1 MGYTGEIVYGS
12 FMNNDI
18 IVKLR
23 IIFMVR
29 VRFAPSPTGFMHLG
43 NVRAALLNYLIARQR
58 NGIFI
63 LRIEDTDQQRLIDVG
78 AQQIFKDLEWLGLTY
93 TEGPYF
99 QSKRTAIYGE
109 YLAQFQARDLIYR
122 CFCTTEELEK
132 KRERQILLKKP
143 PRYDRSCLLLDTKTS
158 TEKSHAGVPFIWRF
172 KLPDTEET
180 ITDLARGTITFAL
193 SNFSD
198 PTLTRQDGSFTF
210 LFANFVDD
218 VDMQITHVIR
228 GEDHLSNTAVQ
239 SALYRAQ
246 GAPLPTFWHL
256 PIMCNAEGQ
265 KLSKRDFGFSLTDL
279 RTAGYLPEAITNY
292 LATIGGSFS
301 EEVLSLDSIVKTVDL
316 EATASAGTVRY
327 DPAKLAW
334 LNKKWIERLSIE
346 DLALQGDPILL
357 RAIPE
362 SGAYPIQSR
371 HALIARFKGEYTTL
385 ADIPRILG
393 FVWHR
398 PPIDTGWRESAS
410 YRAVAAYSNQP
421 FASAKDLYQA
431 LAGVSKSSGIPAKEF
446 FSSLRTALIGTP
458 TGPALIDIIETLG
471 IEETQHRLRGEF

>member
-1 MGYTGEIVYGS
+1 
-12 FMNNDI
+12 
-18 IVKLR
+18 
-23 IIFMVR
+23 MVR

-58 NGIFI
+58 NGTFI

-78 AQQIFKDLEWLGLTY
+78 AQQIFKDLEWLGLAY

-99 QSKRTAIYGE
+99 QSERTNLYTE
-109 YLAQFQARDLIYR
+109 YLAQFHAKNLIYR

-143 PRYDRSCLLLDTKTS
+143 PRYDRSCLALDAQTS
-158 TEKSHAGVPFIWRF
+158 EEKCAAGVPFIWRF
-172 KLPDTEET
+172 KLPDAEET
-180 ITDLARGTITFAL
+180 ITDIARGTITFAF

-218 VDMQITHVIR
+218 VDMRITHVIR

-279 RTAGYLPEAITNY
+279 CAAGYLPEAITNY
-292 LATIGGSFS
+292 LATIGGSFA
-301 EEVLSLDSIVKTVDL
+301 EEILSLDTIVKNVDL
-316 EATASAGTVRY
+316 EAIASAGTVRY

-334 LNKKWIERLSIE
+334 LNKKWIERLSSE
-346 DLALQGDPILL
+346 DLAQRADQILL
-357 RAIPE
+357 TAIPE
-362 SGAYPIQSR
+362 AGAYPSTAR

-385 ADIPRILG
+385 ADVPRVLA

-398 PPIDTGWRESAS
+398 PAVESSWRTTPVYHAI
-410 YRAVAAYSNQP
+410 AAYSQQQ
-421 FASAKDLYQA
+421 FDSGKDLYQA
-431 LAGVSKSSGIPAKEF
+431 LAGLSKNSGIPAKEF
-446 FSSLRTALIGTP
+446 FSSLRIALIGAP
-458 TGPALIDIIETLG
+458 TGPALLDIIETLG
-471 IEETQHRLRGEF
+471 IEEAQRRLRGES

>member
-1 MGYTGEIVYGS
+1 
-12 FMNNDI
+12 
-18 IVKLR
+18 
-23 IIFMVR
+23 MVR

-58 NGIFI
+58 NGAFI

-78 AQQIFKDLEWLGLTY
+78 AQQIFKDLAWLGLAY

-99 QSKRTAIYGE
+99 QSERNSIYAE
-109 YLAQFQARDLIYR
+109 YLARFERENLIYR

-143 PRYDRSCLLLDTKTS
+143 PRYDRSCFALDAKIRA
-158 TEKSHAGVPFIWRF
+158 EKAAAGAPFIWRF

-180 ITDLARGTITFAL
+180 ITDIARGTITFAF

-218 VDMQITHVIR
+218 VAMQITHVIR

-279 RTAGYLPEAITNY
+279 CAAGYLPEAITNY
-292 LATIGGSFS
+292 LATIGGSFA
-301 EEVLSLDSIVKTVDL
+301 EEILSLDAIVTNIDL
-316 EATASAGTVRY
+316 EAIASAGTIRY

-334 LNKKWIERLSIE
+334 FNKKWIERLSNE
-346 DLALQGDPILL
+346 DLAQRADPILL
-357 RAIPE
+357 TAIPE
-362 SGAYPIQSR
+362 AGAYPIAAR

-385 ADIPRILG
+385 ADVPRALA
-393 FVWHR
+393 FVWRR
-398 PPIDTGWRESAS
+398 PPMASGWRSTPVYQAI
-410 YRAVAAYSNQP
+410 AAYSQQP
-421 FASAKDLYQA
+421 FSSGKDLYQA
-431 LAGVSKSSGIPAKEF
+431 LSGLAKGSGIPAKEF
-446 FSSLRTALIGTP
+446 FSSLRIALIGAP

-471 IEETQHRLRGEF
+471 IEEAQQRLRGES

>member
-1 MGYTGEIVYGS
+1 
-12 FMNNDI
+12 
-18 IVKLR
+18 
-23 IIFMVR
+23 MVR

-58 NGIFI
+58 NGTFI

-99 QSKRTAIYGE
+99 QSERSTIYAD
-109 YLAQFQARDLIYR
+109 YLAQFKAKNLIYR
-122 CFCTTEELEK
+122 CFCTAEELEK
-132 KRERQILLKKP
+132 KRERQIVLKKP
-143 PRYDRSCLLLDTKTS
+143 PRYDRSCLLLDAQTGE
-158 TEKSHAGVPFIWRF
+158 EKSAAGIPFIWRF
-172 KLPDTEET
+172 KLPDAEET
-180 ITDLARGTITFAL
+180 ITDIARGTITFAF

-218 VDMQITHVIR
+218 VDMRITHVIR

-279 RTAGYLPEAITNY
+279 HAAGYLPEAITNY
-292 LATIGGSFS
+292 LATIGGSFA
-301 EEVLSLDSIVKTVDL
+301 EEILSLEEIARTVDL
-316 EATASAGTVRY
+316 EAIASAGTVRY

-334 LNKKWIERLSIE
+334 LNKKWIERLSS
-346 DLALQGDPILL
+346 DALVERADHILL
-357 RAIPE
+357 NAIPE
-362 SGAYPIQSR
+362 SGAYPAPSR

-385 ADIPRILG
+385 ADVPRVLS
-393 FVWHR
+393 FVWRR
-398 PPIDTGWRESAS
+398 PAPESSWRSTPTYQAI
-410 YRAVAAYSNQP
+410 AAYTEQP
-421 FASAKDLYQA
+421 FDSGKDLYQA
-431 LAGVSKSSGIPAKEF
+431 LAGLSKSSGIPAKEF
-446 FSSLRTALIGTP
+446 FGSLRTALIGAP
-458 TGPALIDIIETLG
+458 TGPALLDIIETLG
-471 IEETQHRLRGEF
+471 VEEAQRRLLGEF